1 MVKLKSR
8 SQLAGN
14 RYLECLEVPRQISL
28 GLLGR
33 QGGIFGLP
41 GELLLGTVLSHR
53 VYVEINSN

>member
-1 MVKLKSR
+1 MVRLKSGN
-8 SQLAGN
+8 QHTEN

-41 GELLLGTVLSHR
+41 GEPRLGTVLSHR
-53 VYVEINSN
+53 VYVEVNSN